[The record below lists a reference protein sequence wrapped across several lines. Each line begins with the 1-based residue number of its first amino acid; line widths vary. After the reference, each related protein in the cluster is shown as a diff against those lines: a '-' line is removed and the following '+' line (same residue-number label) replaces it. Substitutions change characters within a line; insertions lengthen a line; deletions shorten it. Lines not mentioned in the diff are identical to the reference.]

1 MREDLKR
8 IYLVGYM
15 GSGKST
21 VARLV
26 ARRLGWTVIDMDSRI
41 ENRFHT
47 SINAI
52 FAERGEA
59 GFRKMERYML
69 EEVCALEDVVISTG
83 GGTPCQADNMDL
95 MTQSGAV
102 IYLRMKPESLARR
115 LTLTHGTQKRPILRG
130 KSEGELLTFIE
141 TQLGAREAYYA
152 RAQYV
157 FDTDTLAAPEAAE
170 AILKAIEKSRP

>member
-21 VARLV
+21 IARLV
-26 ARRLGWTVIDMDSRI
+26 AKRLGWTVVDMDSRI

-69 EEVCALEDVVISTG
+69 EEVCALENVVISTG
-83 GGTPCQADNMDL
+83 GGTPCQSDNMDL
-95 MTQSGAV
+95 MSQSGTV

-115 LTLTHGTQKRPILRG
+115 LILTHGTQKRPILHG
-130 KSEGELLTFIE
+130 KSEAELLTFIE
-141 TQLGAREAYYA
+141 TQLGARESYYA
-152 RAQYV
+152 RAQYI
-157 FDTDTLAAPEAAE
+157 FDTDTLTAPETAE
-170 AILKAIEKSRP
+170 AILNAIGTSCP